1 MTDPISLYLFI
12 SYLSLFAIVLFLFLI
27 KLRKKIRIVSPLEI
41 LSLLFV
47 VLGIIYNLTT
57 AFGFALISAGVV
69 FFSAD
74 LYLRMRKVDE
84 SSKNSPKKSKR
95 KRK

>member
-1 MTDPISLYLFI
+1 MAEPISLYLFI

-27 KLRKKIRIVSPLEI
+27 KLKKKVKIVSPLEI

-47 VLGIIYNLTT
+47 VLGLLYNLTT

-74 LYLRMRKVDE
+74 LYLRMRKISE
-84 SSKNSPKKSKR
+84 LPKNPPKKSKR

>member
-1 MTDPISLYLFI
+1 MAEPISLYLFI

-27 KLRKKIRIVSPLEI
+27 KLKKKVKIVSPLEI

-47 VLGIIYNLTT
+47 VLGLLYNLTT

-74 LYLRMRKVDE
+74 LYLRMRKVGE
-84 SSKNSPKKSKR
+84 SPKNSPRKSKR